1 MDTHRSSVGE
11 DGTRGSSYLGHYPV
25 GAFVVR
31 GPRAIGPIV
40 AALRAMGRLKQG
52 ENVTP
57 FLSAPRCRSCP
68 SLCCCSAGTA
78 FGVTRA
84 VARTADAAKC
94 SPAPALRISVV
105 EAAAEEQLDA
115 VVATY
120 DVVVF
125 SVGAKEEEQQPN
137 VPSSPSLGDAVADEW
152 RRAFLTLADN
162 ANDGNS
168 NNNKNS
174 TNSNSPSLAFFAIHA
189 TGEWS
194 NEDFEDL
201 AARCSAH
208 SSGSASASAPLPPP
222 LVYVCQLRTLSA
234 ACIGGGGGGASTADA
249 SSSSSSSPVAIKRRA
264 FAALL
269 AARRMKKSSTTAAEA
284 ATDCSQQQQSFTFS
298 ELFGGIGMFR
308 LGLERAGGRSVFA
321 VEWAQPAR
329 VIYEQNF
336 GTTDRPFDATISTTI
351 SSSSSI
357 AATNAAASTTATAA
371 TATSDGVSALA
382 VDITEI
388 PTFAFPPHDVLTA
401 GFPCQSFAK
410 AGAQEGLHSS
420 KGWLFY
426 EVVRALVGARPRV
439 FLLENVANLVDV
451 EEGEQLAE
459 IMRCLRDPSA
469 AFYQS
474 SGEREAFVR
483 NEELEAKE
491 GNGLSQATATP
502 LSYDVSYR
510 VIDGSLATPQARR
523 RVYFLGVR
531 KDSTDTSGIV
541 ESSGITPER
550 SSNSNNSMLQRIDA
564 ALEAAATVLIPEARR
579 NSVNRGE
586 SFAEYKC
593 LADVLEVRKAGD
605 VASNSGSGL
614 FLTPAQMEAV
624 SRSRTFRQDPR
635 WRIADLGGLARTL
648 MGSYRA
654 SYQLYSEF
662 VPLKCVSAN
671 GLQSSAFEHSSSLLS
686 SSAQNDSVALGANCG
701 DAKTST
707 DVVYV
712 PSPEAI
718 ETDTIAADFSAAA
731 EAVDD
736 SSTSEHPPF
745 RAYRFFSLREAARLQ
760 GIPDAYTFAS
770 ERTRG
775 VTTGAMY
782 KLVGNAVNPL
792 IIEGLGR
799 AIVATGLLR

>member
-1 MDTHRSSVGE
+1 
-11 DGTRGSSYLGHYPV
+11 
-25 GAFVVR
+25 
-31 GPRAIGPIV
+31 
-40 AALRAMGRLKQG
+40 
-52 ENVTP
+52 
-57 FLSAPRCRSCP
+57 
-68 SLCCCSAGTA
+68 
-78 FGVTRA
+78 
-84 VARTADAAKC
+84 
-94 SPAPALRISVV
+94 
-105 EAAAEEQLDA
+105 
-115 VVATY
+115 
-120 DVVVF
+120 
-125 SVGAKEEEQQPN
+125 
-137 VPSSPSLGDAVADEW
+137 
-152 RRAFLTLADN
+152 
-162 ANDGNS
+162 
-168 NNNKNS
+168 
-174 TNSNSPSLAFFAIHA
+174 
-189 TGEWS
+189 
-194 NEDFEDL
+194 
-201 AARCSAH
+201 
-208 SSGSASASAPLPPP
+208 
-222 LVYVCQLRTLSA
+222 
-234 ACIGGGGGGASTADA
+234 
-249 SSSSSSSPVAIKRRA
+249 
-264 FAALL
+264 
-269 AARRMKKSSTTAAEA
+269 
-284 ATDCSQQQQSFTFS
+284 
-298 ELFGGIGMFR
+298 
-308 LGLERAGGRSVFA
+308 
-321 VEWAQPAR
+321 
-329 VIYEQNF
+329 
-336 GTTDRPFDATISTTI
+336 
-351 SSSSSI
+351 
-357 AATNAAASTTATAA
+357 
-371 TATSDGVSALA
+371 
-382 VDITEI
+382 
-388 PTFAFPPHDVLTA
+388 
-401 GFPCQSFAK
+401 
-410 AGAQEGLHSS
+410 
-420 KGWLFY
+420 
-426 EVVRALVGARPRV
+426 
-439 FLLENVANLVDV
+439 
-451 EEGEQLAE
+451 
-459 IMRCLRDPSA
+459 MRCLRDPSA

-483 NEELEAKE
+483 NEESEAGAKE
-491 GNGLSQATATP
+491 GNEISQTMAVP

-510 VIDGSLATPQARR
+510 VIDGSLATPQTRR

-531 KDSTDTSGIV
+531 KDSADTSGIV
-541 ESSGITPER
+541 ESSGITRES
-550 SSNSNNSMLQRIDA
+550 SSNNRMLQGIDA

-593 LADVLEVRKAGD
+593 LADVLEDGDAVGAGN
-605 VASNSGSGL
+605 VASNGGSGL

-792 IIEGLGR
+792 VIEGLGR
-799 AIVATGLLR
+799 AIVAAGLLR